1 MSTSTERF
9 FDRLA
14 SGESIAVLGSAKGT
28 MRFDLEDGGRT
39 EHWRVALKPGS
50 AAVSRSDE
58 PADAVLH
65 AQRSVFDE
73 LADGRLSPLP
83 AALRGLIGL
92 EGDPTLFIRFQR
104 LFPAG
109 KRKKAKAS
117 ARTTGRQRS

>member
-14 SGESIAVLGSAKGT
+14 SGESTSVLGSAKGT

-50 AAVSRSDE
+50 AVVSRSDE
-58 PADAVLH
+58 AADAVLH
-65 AQRSVFDE
+65 AKRSVFEE

-117 ARTTGRQRS
+117 ARTMGRQRS